1 MSYSKFHW
9 MELFLSALQ
18 EQDYAAAAHAAAFG
32 VNMLPTTISSAFPL
46 PHNSVA
52 AAAAAATFGHA
63 AVQAPSVQSASNGG
77 SYNGAGAGT
86 GAGTGAGGAAGTGAS
101 GTGTGASANSGTG
114 GGGTGGGGG
123 GAGTGA
129 GNTNSTNS
137 ANNGHAFSFASPT
150 APSAKEGWY
159 WGCGRDCGGCFWEM
173 GWVFLLDNYRTQHA
187 NLQLIPHRTHRH
199 PARHPTR
206 RNRIMAGALKS
217 STNKSDRLV
226 VPTTTTT
233 TTSNTSDSRS
243 LISLQT
249 SRRERR
255 ADSGKTQPS

>member
-101 GTGTGASANSGTG
+101 GTGTGASANSGAG
-114 GGGTGGGGG
+114 GGGTGGGG

-150 APSAKEGWY
+150 APSAKEGRY
-159 WGCGRDCGGCFWEM
+159 WGCGRDSGGCFWEM

-233 TTSNTSDSRS
+233 TSNTSDSRS

-255 ADSGKTQPS
+255 ADSVKTQPS

>member
-1 MSYSKFHW
+1 MSYPKYHW

-63 AVQAPSVQSASNGG
+63 AVQAPSVQVASNGG
-77 SYNGAGAGT
+77 SYNGAAAGGGAAAGAG
-86 GAGTGAGGAAGTGAS
+86 GAGAAGTGA
-101 GTGTGASANSGTG
+101 TGTGASANSGTG

-123 GAGTGA
+123 GAGA

-137 ANNGHAFSFASPT
+137 NNNGHAFSFASPT

-159 WGCGRDCGGCFWEM
+159 WGRSRDWGGVGSEL
-173 GWVFLLDNYRTQHA
+173 G
-187 NLQLIPHRTHRH
+187 
-199 PARHPTR
+199 
-206 RNRIMAGALKS
+206 
-217 STNKSDRLV
+217 
-226 VPTTTTT
+226 
-233 TTSNTSDSRS
+233 
-243 LISLQT
+243 IS
-249 SRRERR
+249 
-255 ADSGKTQPS
+255 A

>member
-86 GAGTGAGGAAGTGAS
+86 AAGTGAGGAAGTGAS
-101 GTGTGASANSGTG
+101 GTGASANSGAG
-114 GGGTGGGGG
+114 GGGTGGGG

-159 WGCGRDCGGCFWEM
+159 WGCGRDSGGCFWEM

>member
-101 GTGTGASANSGTG
+101 GTGTGASANSGAG
-114 GGGTGGGGG
+114 AGGTGGGG

-159 WGCGRDCGGCFWEM
+159 WGCGRDSGGCFWEM